1 MQPHLV
7 DSILQQRSSVFPR
20 YPSQS
25 IHFTSFRW
33 SNFLPLPHHHSLLHI
48 YIQTFTMYVP
58 FATTIFTVIAGLA
71 AISPVSAGAV
81 LARAPQNGNRPVPS
95 GACCVANTSLKQDAC
110 TAANGAAGR
119 CVPGG
124 NNCKNFQS
132 TPHFIHPDDS
142 RARPRFRKK

>member
-1 MQPHLV
+1 
-7 DSILQQRSSVFPR
+7 
-20 YPSQS
+20 
-25 IHFTSFRW
+25 
-33 SNFLPLPHHHSLLHI
+33 
-48 YIQTFTMYVP
+48 MYVP